1 MSQSNKSNILVI
13 NGHPDPDSFN
23 AALAAAYAAGATGSG
38 AEVRAVELSRIAFNP
53 NLSFGYRKRTELE
66 PDLLRAQELIKW
78 ADHLVFVYPIWWGA
92 MPALLKGFID
102 RVFLPGFAFKY
113 RENSS
118 LWDKLL
124 TGKSARLIVTMD
136 TPTWYN
142 KLVYRSAGH
151 RVMRDNI
158 LKFCGIKPVRITEFT
173 PIKPSAREQ
182 RAKWLEQT
190 KKLGADRA

>member
-1 MSQSNKSNILVI
+1 MSKSNKSNILVI

-38 AEVRAVELSRIAFNP
+38 AEVRGIELGRIAFNP

-78 ADHLVFVYPIWWGA
+78 ADHLVFVYPIWWGS

-113 RENSS
+113 RENSP

-136 TPTWYN
+136 TPSWYN

-151 RVMRDNI
+151 TVMRGNI
-158 LKFCGIKPVRITEFT
+158 LKFCGINPVRITEFT
-173 PIKPSAREQ
+173 PIKPSTSER
-182 RAKWLEQT
+182 RTKWLEQT